1 MCSENSIN
9 AYDILFGLSRGEDER
24 SLAAFLKLFSKD
36 QLTSTLIPRMTD
48 AEINNIVEL
57 LTDIMREHLS
67 EKEYHS
73 LFLGDSDH
81 SH

>member
-1 MCSENSIN
+1 MCSDDSIK
-9 AYDILFGLSRGEDER
+9 AYDILFGLNRNEDER

-48 AEINNIVEL
+48 AEINNTVDL
-57 LTDIMREHLS
+57 LTTIMREHLS
-67 EKEYHS
+67 EKEYHT

-81 SH
+81 GH